1 MQRCHHCGASVADGR
16 ATCKGCGQPVSN
28 GTIYDGTIYDQ
39 DPFQTSDGPDAPLTR
54 VSEAPLSMEARRAI
68 LTREIHFNT
77 ANGWQLITQTDT
89 TVTMTR
95 KGQPDGCI
103 TLILLF
109 IAILPGL
116 LYYLLA
122 RPTETMVVTIGEY
135 GEVFRT
141 QGKS

>member
-1 MQRCHHCGASVADGR
+1 
-16 ATCKGCGQPVSN
+16 
-28 GTIYDGTIYDQ
+28 
-39 DPFQTSDGPDAPLTR
+39 
-54 VSEAPLSMEARRAI
+54 MEARRAI

-77 ANGWQLITQTDT
+77 ANGWQVITQTDT

-103 TLILLF
+103 TL
-109 IAILPGL
+109 ILPGL